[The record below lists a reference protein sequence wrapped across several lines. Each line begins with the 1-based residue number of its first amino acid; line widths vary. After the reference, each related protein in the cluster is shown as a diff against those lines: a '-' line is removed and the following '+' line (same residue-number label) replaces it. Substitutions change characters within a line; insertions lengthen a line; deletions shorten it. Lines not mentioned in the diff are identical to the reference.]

1 MPSNA
6 LPPNKSRSRH
16 PSTSASIGIGKLDL
30 DLESQER
37 VDAMVD
43 KDCDSEKHGIRMTTH
58 VVVKYDEASENGE
71 YLDNKQTDIELRHV
85 EIGAR

>member
-1 MPSNA
+1 
-6 LPPNKSRSRH
+6 
-16 PSTSASIGIGKLDL
+16 
-30 DLESQER
+30 
-37 VDAMVD
+37 MVD

-85 EIGAR
+85 EIGARQREHFGMGLGISFSFSKGQRR